1 MNRVLIV
8 SSNQLGTVEPMV
20 VKVFVQKC
28 SYTWSRLIKTK
39 YLWDLPQKIV
49 WQLNKDRK
57 SLELYNDIVVVAAG
71 WDHV

>member
-39 YLWDLPQKIV
+39 YL
-49 WQLNKDRK
+49 
-57 SLELYNDIVVVAAG
+57 
-71 WDHV
+71 